1 MMKRKQE
8 KSKKNPRKKKN
19 RKSYA
24 TSGDWKTPPL
34 IAGS

>member
-8 KSKKNPRKKKN
+8 KSKKNPRKN
-19 RKSYA
+19 PRKSYA

>member
-1 MMKRKQE
+1 MTNRKQE
-8 KSKKNPRKKKN
+8 KSKKNPRKN
-19 RKSYA
+19 PRKSDA

>member
-1 MMKRKQE
+1 MTKRKQE
-8 KSKKNPRKKKN
+8 KSKKNPRKN
-19 RKSYA
+19 PRKSYA